1 MEEQEDVQEQ
11 PQKREPL
18 LNKVTIIII
27 GAFLLLNVTAVVFV
41 FGPRLFGGNE
51 EGEVGVVSPL
61 ENKALIDLGRI
72 KMSKPL
78 GSLQESFLHCEVH
91 VKLEVAKDRQ
101 VDVEPKIKQFDARF
115 KEVARRALIDA
126 EERDL
131 ATENMA
137 AVKNTIRVRFNEL
150 LAEDVIQDVVFG
162 SYSYSNY

>member
-1 MEEQEDVQEQ
+1 MEEQEEVQEQ

-18 LNKVTIIII
+18 LNRVTIIII
-27 GAFLLLNVTAVVFV
+27 GAFLLLNVAAIVLV
-41 FGPRLFGGNE
+41 FGPRFAGGGQ
-51 EGEVGVVSPL
+51 EGESGVVSAL

-78 GSLQESFLHCEVH
+78 GSLQESFVHCEVH

-101 VDVEPKIKQFDARF
+101 VDIEPKIKQFDAKF

-131 ATENMA
+131 ATENVA
-137 AVKNTIRVRFNEL
+137 GVKNTIRVRFNEL
-150 LAEDVIQDVVFG
+150 LAEDVIEDVVFG